1 MNHIYLIS
9 DHSFILSFTNS
20 IILEVYEY
28 LSDIHIRKGFT
39 MGKKSIKENKNV
51 YQLAREEA
59 GMTRLQAS
67 DALVFMSDS
76 RIEKIESEKCEP
88 HPDEILAMANAYK
101 KPSLCNYYCSNE
113 CPIGQK
119 TVPELKE
126 KALAQITLE
135 MLSTINILSK
145 QKDRLVEITV
155 DGEISDDEMRDFLAI
170 KSELDKMTVS
180 IESLKLWID
189 QMIAEGKW
197 VD

>member
-1 MNHIYLIS
+1 
-9 DHSFILSFTNS
+9 
-20 IILEVYEY
+20 
-28 LSDIHIRKGFT
+28 
-39 MGKKSIKENKNV
+39 MGKKSVKENKNI
-51 YQLAREEA
+51 YQIAREEA

-88 HPDEILAMANAYK
+88 HPDEILAMAKAYK

-119 TVPELKE
+119 NVPELKE
-126 KALAQITLE
+126 KDLAQITLE
-135 MLSTINILSK
+135 MLSTINVLSK

-155 DGEISDDEMRDFLAI
+155 DGKVTKDEMADFI
-170 KSELDKMTVS
+170 KIKTELDKMTVS

-189 QMIAEGKW
+189 QKAIEGNW
-197 VD
+197 TQE

>member
-1 MNHIYLIS
+1 
-9 DHSFILSFTNS
+9 
-20 IILEVYEY
+20 
-28 LSDIHIRKGFT
+28 

-189 QMIAEGKW
+189 
-197 VD
+197 

>member
-1 MNHIYLIS
+1 
-9 DHSFILSFTNS
+9 
-20 IILEVYEY
+20 
-28 LSDIHIRKGFT
+28 
-39 MGKKSIKENKNV
+39 MGKKSVKENKNV

-155 DGEISDDEMRDFLAI
+155 DGEISDDEMKDFLTI

>member
-1 MNHIYLIS
+1 
-9 DHSFILSFTNS
+9 
-20 IILEVYEY
+20 
-28 LSDIHIRKGFT
+28 

-113 CPIGQK
+113 CPIGQN

-126 KALAQITLE
+126 KGLAQITLE

-145 QKDRLVEITV
+145 QKDRLIEITV
-155 DGEISDDEMRDFLAI
+155 DGEISDDEMKDFLVI

>member
-1 MNHIYLIS
+1 
-9 DHSFILSFTNS
+9 
-20 IILEVYEY
+20 
-28 LSDIHIRKGFT
+28 
-39 MGKKSIKENKNV
+39 MGKKSIKENKNT
-51 YQLAREEA
+51 YQLSREEA
-59 GMTRLQAS
+59 GMTRSQAS

-101 KPSLCNYYCSNE
+101 KPGLYNYYCSNE
-113 CPIGQK
+113 CPIGRIH
-119 TVPELKE
+119 VPEIKS
-126 KALAQITLE
+126 KDLAQITLE

-155 DGEISDDEMRDFLAI
+155 DGEITRDEMDDFLRI
-170 KSELDKMTVS
+170 KGELDKMTTS

-189 QMIAEGKW
+189 QMVAEGKW

>member
-1 MNHIYLIS
+1 
-9 DHSFILSFTNS
+9 
-20 IILEVYEY
+20 
-28 LSDIHIRKGFT
+28 

-101 KPSLCNYYCSNE
+101 KPSLCTNE

>member
-1 MNHIYLIS
+1 
-9 DHSFILSFTNS
+9 
-20 IILEVYEY
+20 
-28 LSDIHIRKGFT
+28 

-126 KALAQITLE
+126 KVLAQITLE

-155 DGEISDDEMRDFLAI
+155 DGEISDFL
-170 KSELDKMTVS
+170 KTFTK
-180 IESLKLWID
+180 
-189 QMIAEGKW
+189 
-197 VD
+197 

>member
-1 MNHIYLIS
+1 
-9 DHSFILSFTNS
+9 
-20 IILEVYEY
+20 
-28 LSDIHIRKGFT
+28 

-155 DGEISDDEMRDFLAI
+155 DGEITDDEMKDFLAI

>member
-1 MNHIYLIS
+1 
-9 DHSFILSFTNS
+9 
-20 IILEVYEY
+20 
-28 LSDIHIRKGFT
+28 
-39 MGKKSIKENKNV
+39 MGKKSIKENKNI
-51 YQLAREEA
+51 YQLSREEA
-59 GMTRLQAS
+59 GMTRSQAS

-101 KPSLCNYYCSNE
+101 KPGLCNYYCSNE
-113 CPIGQK
+113 CPIGRIH
-119 TVPELKE
+119 VPEIKS
-126 KALAQITLE
+126 KDLAQITLE

-155 DGEISDDEMRDFLAI
+155 DGEITQDEMDDFLRI
-170 KSELDKMTVS
+170 KGELDKMTTS

-189 QMIAEGKW
+189 QMVAEGKW

>member
-1 MNHIYLIS
+1 
-9 DHSFILSFTNS
+9 
-20 IILEVYEY
+20 
-28 LSDIHIRKGFT
+28 
-39 MGKKSIKENKNV
+39 MGKKSIKENKNI

-155 DGEISDDEMRDFLAI
+155 DGEISDDEMKDFLAI